1 MYGTREQL
9 SGWDSSVE
17 VFSDQLETNAESN
30 LNSTKVVVTPEVCTQ
45 QAKNFEQKG
54 QWIFSVKDCK
64 YKNISDPL
72 TYDNRALLMSAGS
85 RIWRVLEV
93 RSTDKLCRVLKDH
106 HPWAVSRKES
116 EVLADIFDCL
126 GPEHQQDA
134 RPRFLSF
141 AHDESLAL
149 TKDLP
154 PNYEHQPWS
163 LLARYH
169 MQGSQYS
176 IYESAQYTHDI
187 YEASI
192 KPRDSVKF
200 SLRQH

>member
-1 MYGTREQL
+1 MNSTREQL

-17 VFSDQLETNAESN
+17 VFSGQLETTAERN
-30 LNSTKVVVTPEVCTQ
+30 FNSTKVVITPEACTQ
-45 QAKNFEQKG
+45 QVKNFEQKG
-54 QWIFSVKDCK
+54 QWIFSVKDRK

-72 TYDNRALLMSAGS
+72 TYDNRALLISAGS

-93 RSTDKLCRVLKDH
+93 GSTDKLCRVLKDH

-126 GPEHQQDA
+126 GPEYQQDA

-154 PNYEHQPWS
+154 LNYEPQPWS
-163 LLARYH
+163 LLARYR
-169 MQGSQYS
+169 MQGSQYLA
-176 IYESAQYTHDI
+176 YESGSARMASTTHQLNLKI
-187 YEASI
+187 QS
-192 KPRDSVKF
+192 S
-200 SLRQH
+200 SH